1 MCGIA
6 GFIGK
11 SKKPEVSFQ
20 IMNSVFD
27 QLEVRGTDASGMWGT
42 QSGDGK
48 IIYHKEPEK
57 SSDFINT
64 PTWKSVCAANPDL
77 LIIHARAS
85 STGVGTAHVNKNNH
99 PFASTD
105 RTIGLAH
112 NGRIPDIEYKALK
125 QKYEVNSSCDSEILL
140 RIFEAGEI
148 LDDDL
153 DGMNLDDNIIH
164 RISGL
169 RNIWSQVVKGQM
181 AVAIGER
188 LEKGHR
194 RLWLFRNRH
203 RPLWLMDLRKTLG
216 LVFFC
221 STPEIWHRA
230 ILSCPEASEI
240 VKTKT
245 KLIELPTEEIWVLST
260 NPAHP
265 ILENKTLRKFD
276 VRATGFTSFEHEGD
290 EIKIPQNKPVAEVI
304 TKLDDDEDVI
314 GKKSYCSTNYNSY
327 NQHNN
332 RKDGIY
338 KNGKWAKNN
347 TAAAKKKAE
356 DKEWDE
362 ELNNVTI
369 DDDDNEDNNALAD
382 KELIKKV
389 ETTIATIR
397 EKLDEIETVVKS
409 GEDMT
414 AEDGVMLADAL
425 EQSSLDMEGSLK
437 LLGK

>member
-1 MCGIA
+1 
-6 GFIGK
+6 
-11 SKKPEVSFQ
+11 
-20 IMNSVFD
+20 MNSVFD
-27 QLEVRGTDASGMWGT
+27 QLEVRGTDASGIWGS
-42 QSGDGK
+42 QRDNGK
-48 IIYHKEPEK
+48 IIYHKEPGK
-57 SSDFINT
+57 ASDFIDT
-64 PTWKSVCAANPDL
+64 DTWKSVCAANPDL

-112 NGRIPDIEYKALK
+112 NGRIPDAEYKALK
-125 QKYEVNSSCDSEILL
+125 KKYEVNSACDSEILL
-140 RIFEAGEI
+140 RIFEAGEE

-153 DGMNLDDNIIH
+153 SGLKLDANIVN
-164 RISGL
+164 RLMGL

-230 ILSCPEASEI
+230 ILSCPEASSI

-245 KLIELPTEEIWVLST
+245 KLIELPTEEIWVLNT

-276 VRATGFTSFEHEGD
+276 VKATGYTSFEHDGD

-304 TKLDDDEDVI
+304 TKLDDDDDVI
-314 GKKSYCSTNYNSY
+314 GKKSYTVGNQYNTY
-327 NQHNN
+327 GAGN
-332 RKDGIY
+332 RNRQGDLY
-338 KNGKWAKNN
+338 KNGGWQNQNN
-347 TAAAKKKAE
+347 RTPASAKKKA
-356 DKEWDE
+356 DDAEWDLE
-362 ELNNVTI
+362 ELNAGTDIDI
-369 DDDDNEDNNALAD
+369 DDDDSDGGMASEALL
-382 KELIKKV
+382 ETIKKSM
-389 ETTIATIR
+389 TTIR
-397 EKLDEIETVVKS
+397 GNLDKIETITKKDEFS
-409 GEDMT
+409 T
-414 AEDGVMLADAL
+414 EDGVMLADSL
-425 EQSSLDMEGSLK
+425 EQCGLDMEGSLK
-437 LLGK
+437 LLGE

>member
-6 GFIGK
+6 GYIGR
-11 SKKPEVSFQ
+11 SKNPEVSFQ

-27 QLEVRGTDASGMWGT
+27 QLEVRGTDASGLWGT
-42 QSGDGK
+42 QANNGK
-48 IIYHKEPEK
+48 ILYHKEPEK
-57 SSDFINT
+57 ASDFIDT
-64 PTWKSVCAANPDL
+64 DVWKSVCDSNPDL

-112 NGRIPDIEYKALK
+112 NGRIPDTEYKALK
-125 QKYEVNSSCDSEILL
+125 QKYEVNSACDSEILL
-140 RIFEAGEI
+140 RIFEAGET

-153 DGMNLDDNIIH
+153 SGLKLEKNILH
-164 RISGL
+164 RLIGL

-230 ILSCPEASEI
+230 ILSCPKASSI

-245 KLIELPTEEIWVLST
+245 KLIELPTEEIWVLNTS
-260 NPAHP
+260 PAHP

-290 EIKIPQNKPVAEVI
+290 EIKIPQNKPVAELI
-304 TKLDDDEDVI
+304 TKLDDDEDVV
-314 GKKSYCSTNYNSY
+314 GKKSYVSPGYGGYGQQRTYNGG
-327 NQHNN
+327 QWI
-332 RKDGIY
+332 D
-338 KNGKWAKNN
+338 KNKNKN
-347 TAAAKKKAE
+347 KTIAAAKKKEEE
-356 DKEWDE
+356 DKEWDDTS
-362 ELNNVTI
+362 NNI
-369 DDDDNEDNNALAD
+369 DDNDSGMAD
-382 KELIKKV
+382 KELIDKV
-389 ETTIATIR
+389 EASISTIR
-397 EKLDEIETVVKS
+397 KKLDEIEKIVKS
-409 GEDMT
+409 SDEMT
-414 AEDGVMLADAL
+414 VEDGIMLADSL
-425 EQSSLDMEGSLK
+425 EQSNLDMEGSLK